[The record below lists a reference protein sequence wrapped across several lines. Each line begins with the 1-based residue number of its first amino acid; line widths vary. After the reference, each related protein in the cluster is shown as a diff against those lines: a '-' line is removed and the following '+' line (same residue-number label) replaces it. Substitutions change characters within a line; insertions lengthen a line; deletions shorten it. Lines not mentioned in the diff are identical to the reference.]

1 MFTLINSEN
10 LKVEFDPVQTENHYN
25 PSVAFDIFVCWK
37 TTFQT
42 SKIEIKEH
50 WLENS
55 ELNQFQKHF
64 QDLVERKKDIVEL
77 GYRNLTPILKFIR
90 INEGIIFEL
99 QIDGQFPVGEILLKA
114 EIEEDEILVISE
126 RMKNWA
132 KWW

>member
-1 MFTLINSEN
+1 M
-10 LKVEFDPVQTENHYN
+10 
-25 PSVAFDIFVCWK
+25 
-37 TTFQT
+37 
-42 SKIEIKEH
+42 
-50 WLENS
+50 
-55 ELNQFQKHF
+55 NQFQKHF